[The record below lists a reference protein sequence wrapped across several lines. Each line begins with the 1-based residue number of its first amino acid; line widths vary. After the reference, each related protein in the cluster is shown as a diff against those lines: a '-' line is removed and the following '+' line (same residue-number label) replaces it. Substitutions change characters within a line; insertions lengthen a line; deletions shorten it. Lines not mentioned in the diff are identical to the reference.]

1 MRAFTGFSSLSA
13 FSSQRAG
20 GSAAPVLAALTLSST
35 SIIENTA
42 MGSLVGAILGAT
54 HGSSL
59 SLVDNS
65 GNRFALSGGNIVA
78 GAVGTNFEA
87 AASHQITLREVLA
100 GAPNSPRD
108 TTIVINVTNVKEQPS
123 LSALTLS
130 SNSATQGSNSTINVV
145 AATVGSTIA
154 GAVPDGMVLNS
165 AARTISGTPTTAGT
179 YNFSLTETLAD
190 SPNSPR
196 VSNVTITVA
205 SAPTF
210 VTRNAVNMFG
220 PGHSTGSGR
229 STSTGTAVNS
239 TPNFV
244 NRSGAPITTISLV
257 FSGWWLTTT
266 GTSPCGNDYPITAT
280 IEFPVGTPIATMR
293 LAGNATI
300 TVPNGT
306 DVVTDQIDISATPI
320 PAGSTFRVSMSTTT
334 PNGQFYIT
342 SQLGLTGVLTTAM
355 SNTLRKEMLFT
366 IGDSIITDSN
376 AAIHTV
382 AATANGC
389 PSFQMSIGGTRAQS
403 YAASTAAFARQLA
416 LAKRLGATRFVCNFG
431 TNDFDSGARTLA
443 QLQADLN
450 TLRNAALAE
459 GIGWSH
465 ATLLPR
471 TFGTTVTASLAVGS
485 GNTITLTVPNA
496 SLFDVGHFYLIAGA
510 VETGYNN
517 NRICISRDL
526 AMNTVTFLSP
536 GVSGSPATGTIT
548 ITKRTSR
555 LQTPVAWEATRV
567 AFNAWVRSGALGPQF
582 LEWADSVE
590 PSRDAGRWAT
600 CLESP
605 LLVSSAPLGTVTSII
620 TTSRFNSSG
629 TAVVGNGAAQ
639 GVLIWASG
647 PNIGLAGLVNGS
659 NNGDITL
666 VSTPASPIAVGHTF
680 YIESGT
686 SLSTNDGVHPRIGQ
700 NGRGG
705 QEMIVRPSATWLAG
719 LLA

>member
-1 MRAFTGFSSLSA
+1 MATEIVTDELGQPKAAMPVREVAGVIATDETG
-13 FSSQRAG
+13 R
-20 GSAAPVLAALTLSST
+20 PVESMPVRYV
-35 SIIENTA
+35 E
-42 MGSLVGAILGAT
+42 GAIDTVTG
-54 HGSSL
+54 
-59 SLVDNS
+59 
-65 GNRFALSGGNIVA
+65 RALPVTPVEIVA
-78 GAVGTNFEA
+78 GLITTNEVGQAVPVKPV
-87 AASHQITLREVLA
+87 RVV
-100 GAPNSPRD
+100 
-108 TTIVINVTNVKEQPS
+108 TTPTVTD
-123 LSALTLS
+123 
-130 SNSATQGSNSTINVV
+130 STGRVV
-145 AATVGSTIA
+145 AS
-154 GAVPDGMVLNS
+154 VPV
-165 AARTISGTPTTAGT
+165 RSGTPAPGP
-179 YNFSLTETLAD
+179 SL
-190 SPNSPR
+190 
-196 VSNVTITVA
+196 
-205 SAPTF
+205 

-220 PGHSTGSGR
+220 PGHSTGTGR
-229 STSTGTAVNS
+229 STSTGSAVNS

-266 GTSPCGNDYPITAT
+266 GTSPCGNDYPVTAT

-389 PSFQMSIGGTRAQS
+389 PSFQMSIGGTTAQS
-403 YAASTAAFARQLA
+403 YAAAGAFARQVA

-431 TNDFDSGARTLA
+431 TNDFGSGSRTLA
-443 QLQADLN
+443 QLQGDLN

-465 ATLLPR
+465 ATMLPR
-471 TFGTTVTASLAVGS
+471 TNALTVTASAAVGS
-485 GNTITLTVPNA
+485 GNQITLTVPNA
-496 SLFDVGHFYLIAGA
+496 SLFDVGHFYLVAGA
-510 VETGYNN
+510 VETGYNG
-517 NRICISRDL
+517 NRICISRDTVL
-526 AMNTVTFLSP
+526 NTVTFISP

-555 LQTPVAWEATRV
+555 LQTPLAWEASRV
-567 AFNAWVRSGALGPQF
+567 AFNAWVRGGALGPQF

-620 TTSRFNSSG
+620 NTSRFNSSG
-629 TAVVGNGAAQ
+629 TAVVGNG
-639 GVLIWASG
+639 GSGGLVIWASG
-647 PNIGLAGLVNGS
+647 PNIGLAFAVNGS
-659 NNGDITL
+659 TGGDITL
-666 VSTPASPIAVGHTF
+666 SSAPANAIAVGHTF

-705 QEMIVRPSATWLAG
+705 QEMIVQPAATWLAG

>member
-20 GSAAPVLAALTLSST
+20 DAAAPVLAALTLSST

-42 MGSLVGAILGAT
+42 MGSLVGAIFGAT
-54 HGSSL
+54 PGSSL

-87 AASHQITLREVLA
+87 ATSHQITLREVLA
-100 GAPNSPRD
+100 GASNSPRD
-108 TTIVINVTNVKEQPS
+108 TTIVINVTNVNEQPS

-130 SNSATQGSNSTINVV
+130 SNSATQGSNSTINIV
-145 AATVGSTIA
+145 AATAGSTIA

-179 YNFSLTETLAD
+179 FNFSLTETLAD

-196 VSNVTITVA
+196 VSNVTIAVA
-205 SAPTF
+205 SAPTL

-220 PGHSTGSGR
+220 PGHSTGTGR
-229 STSTGTAVNS
+229 STSTGSAVNS

-266 GTSPCGNDYPITAT
+266 GTSPCGNDYPVTAT

-376 AAIHTV
+376 AVIHTV

-389 PSFQMSIGGTRAQS
+389 PSFQMSISGTRAQS

-496 SLFDVGHFYLIAGA
+496 SLFDVGHFYVIAGA

-590 PSRDAGRWAT
+590 PNRDAGRWAT

-666 VSTPASPIAVGHTF
+666 VSTPANPIAVGHTF

-705 QEMIVRPSATWLAG
+705 QEMIVQPSATWLAG